1 MGWLDRLLLLLY
13 SIGIAALAVFG
24 FLFGF
29 QLFISP
35 EVVQSGLKQFYDD
48 SSLQWAI
55 AGVSLFVFLIS
66 VRFIIKSMI
75 KQKEIDSG
83 VNRETEIGHIR
94 VSLRSIESI
103 AAKAARRVKG
113 VRDLTARV
121 RHRVNDPSVGIGLK
135 IVVDGE
141 TPIQH
146 LSEQLQLVVK
156 EQVEQI
162 AGVDVD
168 QVSVYVAQ
176 TIQPDKS
183 RVRVD

>member
-13 SIGIAALAVFG
+13 SLGIAALAVFG
-24 FLFGF
+24 FLFSF
-29 QLFISP
+29 QLLVGP
-35 EVVQSGLKQFYDD
+35 EEIQSGLTQFNDD
-48 SSLQWAI
+48 PSLRWAI
-55 AGVSLFVFLIS
+55 AGVSLFVFIIS
-66 VRFIIKSMI
+66 LRFIFKAVI

-83 VNRETEIGHIR
+83 VDRETEIGHIR
-94 VSLRSIESI
+94 ISLRSIESI

-121 RHRVNDPSVGIGLK
+121 RHRTNDSSVGIGLK

-162 AGVDVD
+162 AGVQVD

>member
-1 MGWLDRLLLLLY
+1 MGWLDRLLLLVY
-13 SIGIAALAVFG
+13 SLGIALLSVFG
-24 FLFGF
+24 FLFGSQF
-29 QLFISP
+29 FITP
-35 EVVQSGLKQFYDD
+35 EVVQSSLAQFYED
-48 SSLQWAI
+48 SGLRWSI
-55 AGVSLFVFLIS
+55 TGVSLFVFLIS
-66 VRFIIKSMI
+66 LRFFFKALIKG
-75 KQKEIDSG
+75 KEMDAG

-94 VSLRSIESI
+94 ISLHSIESI
-103 AAKAARRVKG
+103 AAKVARRVKG
-113 VRDLTARV
+113 VRELTARV
-121 RHRVNDPSVGIGLK
+121 RHRDNDSSVGIGLK